1 METADVAVPAAPAAG
16 GVNVVGKQLGWVWWT
31 YIRFQVAIACRARTH
46 LLADRTLLIYDT
58 YLILRRLRFECARG
72 NIETTVEIGSPAT
85 GSGATFSDVYQ
96 LSNTLISLKML
107 RTDVLLRTR
116 TYPYTDI
123 ESVTYRSNIYNKNL
137 STIVRLPSLNEN
149 MRIWGRKKN
158 KVIP

>member
-1 METADVAVPAAPAAG
+1 M
-16 GVNVVGKQLGWVWWT
+16 
-31 YIRFQVAIACRARTH
+31 
-46 LLADRTLLIYDT
+46 LADRTLLIYDT

-149 MRIWGRKKN
+149 MRI
-158 KVIP
+158 